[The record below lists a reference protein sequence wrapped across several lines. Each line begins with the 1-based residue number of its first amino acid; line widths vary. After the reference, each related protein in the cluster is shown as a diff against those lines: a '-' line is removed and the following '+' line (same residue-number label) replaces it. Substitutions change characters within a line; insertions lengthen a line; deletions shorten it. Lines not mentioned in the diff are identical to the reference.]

1 MVMVVLLHA
10 TSYGIKNI
18 SCIPLSQNWFT
29 IATIR
34 SISGVAVNC
43 FVLINGYFMCQKKL
57 NMKHLFKLWLQVLF
71 YSFFIYVILL
81 IIPSFGTTFSLFQL
95 IKSCLPVMSSS
106 YWFFNAYLAL
116 MLLSPLLNH
125 FIQHLNKEEHK
136 KTIIILIILFSII
149 PTIDFISDP
158 FGSAYGY
165 GVVWFIVLY
174 IIAAYIRIY
183 GLKIKHPFTIYT
195 IITIAELLI
204 NILYQFPKSERIKFL
219 FTLQTYY
226 NSVFVLLGAIS
237 LFMFFMNLEIN
248 GKKITSIIKWIV
260 PKSFA
265 VYLIHEHPV
274 FRDILWQKII
284 MIEHYSGNAISLL
297 LTIIVST
304 AIIFIVC
311 ILIDTV
317 RSTLIY
323 KIENK
328 MADYFETIIN
338 KIATKY

>member
-1 MVMVVLLHA
+1 
-10 TSYGIKNI
+10 
-18 SCIPLSQNWFT
+18 
-29 IATIR
+29 
-34 SISGVAVNC
+34 
-43 FVLINGYFMCQKKL
+43 
-57 NMKHLFKLWLQVLF
+57 
-71 YSFFIYVILL
+71 
-81 IIPSFGTTFSLFQL
+81 
-95 IKSCLPVMSSS
+95 MSSS

>member
-1 MVMVVLLHA
+1 
-10 TSYGIKNI
+10 
-18 SCIPLSQNWFT
+18 
-29 IATIR
+29 
-34 SISGVAVNC
+34 
-43 FVLINGYFMCQKKL
+43 MCQKKL

-95 IKSCLPVMSSS
+95 IKSYLPVMSSS